1 MAKRLLALSL
11 TFLICNAAMGAPLGT
26 NTSPERDAKL
36 LAKVK
41 SGILKIGVGKRSLV
55 ALKLRDKSTLAGYV
69 SEINDD
75 SFAVTDVKTGTATSL
90 VYENVTQVKGHN
102 LSTGAKIAI
111 GAGIAAAII
120 LLLILRAYC
129 NNEGC

>member
-1 MAKRLLALSL
+1 MAKKLLALTL
-11 TFLICNAAMGAPLGT
+11 TLLICNVAIGARLGT
-26 NTSPERDAKL
+26 KANPEQDAKL

-41 SGILKIGVGKRSLV
+41 SGILKIGVGKQSLV
-55 ALKLRDKSTLAGYV
+55 ALKLRDKKTLAGYV

-75 SFAVTDVKTGTATSL
+75 SFSITDVKTGATTAL
-90 VYENVTQVKGHN
+90 AYENVTQVKGHN

-111 GAGIAAAII
+111 GAGIAAAIV

-129 NNEGC
+129 KNEAC